1 MKRRKKLDID
11 KAELQTRFIKGDTK
25 YLLKKTYEIAA
36 FIVNNSQ
43 SGIFIQDRDYREDMV
58 QECVAHFYFN
68 YKNGK
73 IDPSKNIFSLI
84 WISSKRKILEHL
96 RTKTR
101 RTKIR
106 NFESLDFQLEEF
118 KIDSDTSSQDF
129 LIDKSNMVDDFVSFT
144 LNDKVVTISKDKFR
158 DKKTL
163 KRELI
168 NKGISI

>member
-1 MKRRKKLDID
+1 MDID
-11 KAELQTRFIKGDTK
+11 KAELQARFIKGDTN
-25 YLLKKTYEIAA
+25 YLLKKTYDIAA

-43 SGIFIQDRDYREDMV
+43 SGIFIQDRDYREDMI
-58 QECVAHFYFN
+58 QECVSHFYFN
-68 YKNGK
+68 LTKSK
-73 IDPSKNIFSLI
+73 IDPNKNIFSFI

-96 RTKTR
+96 RTKVR

-118 KIDSDTSSQDF
+118 KVESDNSSQEF

-144 LNDKVVTISKDKFR
+144 LDDKVITISKDKFR

-163 KRELI
+163 KRALI
-168 NKGISI
+168 SKGIKI